1 MSTESEK
8 KRLGTELKELLKE
21 FFEGFTMHGFS
32 RVVTSERFTIK
43 FLWTMFI
50 TVFVT
55 YCTFMS
61 VNSVTSY
68 FEYKTSVSLRRIF
81 EKEVEFPAVTF
92 CNLNAFDVA
101 TTQFSGDYLNEALN
115 SHGISPIITVNENMN
130 LLNRIKGINE
140 ILKATIKADKNLT
153 YEELESIG
161 FTFETMVLSCDYN
174 GVECSREDFT
184 WFHSYEYGNCYTF
197 NAEKNDNG
205 TLRNAV
211 KTSKSGPS
219 TGLTLELFAG
229 APGLFFIRKG
239 ILCPRE

>member
-55 YCTFMS
+55 YCTFSKYFISIDSISLIFNWIELVIIHVNYSYYTILKVS

-101 TTQFSGDYLNEALN
+101 TTQFSGDYLNEVSQIFKKLFHIN
-115 SHGISPIITVNENMN
+115 RFISI
-130 LLNRIKGINE
+130 
-140 ILKATIKADKNLT
+140 
-153 YEELESIG
+153 
-161 FTFETMVLSCDYN
+161 
-174 GVECSREDFT
+174 
-184 WFHSYEYGNCYTF
+184 CYY
-197 NAEKNDNG
+197 K
-205 TLRNAV
+205 V
-211 KTSKSGPS
+211 K
-219 TGLTLELFAG
+219 
-229 APGLFFIRKG
+229 
-239 ILCPRE
+239 